1 MGTWKLFLGLVLFSL
16 ALLAGAQDATTG
28 DVSPASQCDAEEHGA
43 LKQELDG
50 LKDKWQKDVETLALT
65 TKDLTEARE
74 TIKDL
79 QRGVQRARNDANT
92 ADSLLKNSELDK
104 TVALETVSKYKETM
118 QKMGKDMEAL
128 KTQLQLAQQKLV
140 SATPEKKTVCPAC
153 PTCPKPVKCDATSQ
167 SSSEAGAATGDSCT
181 LPKCASLAAAE
192 AQTLAKTAYVFVT
205 ETVPPAC
212 IATWET
218 TTKLWNQTS
227 STLVQPAFDEHVK
240 PHYDKHVAPHVENLL
255 SRCTDLY
262 NAHLKDF
269 VYSTVLPAADWLLDQ
284 CHVVAFYLFNWIDL
298 EDVPLY
304 LWLGSVKAVG
314 FCQQGLQVAVERI
327 VAIDSRLGAVAPV
340 LVHGS
345 VLVVL
350 FLLRRFILGAVAFVV
365 FIILSP
371 ILALVWLCT
380 LPFRSW
386 GGSKKKGAQKKK
398 DKGGVQQPAATN
410 HPLQT
415 GTRGGALKNPAP
427 LPFPP
432 VATSQSAE
440 YQYAEPL
447 STQASL
453 AALRRF
459 EQQAAEEE
467 L

>member
-1 MGTWKLFLGLVLFSL
+1 MGLVFFCV
-16 ALLAGAQDATTG
+16 ALVAGAQDDATAFG
-28 DVSPASQCDAEEHGA
+28 DASPPTCDAIEHGA

-50 LKDKWQKDVETLALT
+50 LKDKWQKEVETLALT
-65 TKDLTEARE
+65 KKDLIEARE

-79 QRGVQRARNDANT
+79 QRNVQRAKNDVNT
-92 ADSLLKNSELDK
+92 AESLLRNSELDK

-140 SATPEKKTVCPAC
+140 STTPEKKTVCPAC
-153 PTCPKPVKCDATSQ
+153 PTCPKPAKCDTASQ
-167 SSSEAGAATGDSCT
+167 SSSEAAAATGDSCT
-181 LPKCASLAAAE
+181 LPKCALLVAAE
-192 AQTLAKTAYVFVT
+192 AQTLAKIAYIFAT

-212 IATWET
+212 IATWEA
-218 TTKLWNQTS
+218 TTKVWNLTS

-240 PHYDKHVAPHVENLL
+240 PQYDKHIAPHVETLL
-255 SRCTDLY
+255 SHCTDLY

-269 VYSTVLPAADWLLDQ
+269 VYSTILPAADWLLDQ
-284 CHVVAFYLFNWIDL
+284 CHVVAFYLFNWMDL

-304 LWLGSVKAVG
+304 LYLGSVKAVG
-314 FCQQGLQVAVERI
+314 FCQQGLQVAVDRI

-350 FLLRRFILGAVAFVV
+350 FLMRRFILGAVAFVV

-386 GGSKKKGAQKKK
+386 GGSKKKGAPKKK
-398 DKGGVQQPAATN
+398 DKGSVQQPATTN
-410 HPLQT
+410 RGNTLP
-415 GTRGGALKNPAP
+415 GTSRGGALKNPAP
-427 LPFPP
+427 PPFPP
-432 VATSQSAE
+432 VATQSAE